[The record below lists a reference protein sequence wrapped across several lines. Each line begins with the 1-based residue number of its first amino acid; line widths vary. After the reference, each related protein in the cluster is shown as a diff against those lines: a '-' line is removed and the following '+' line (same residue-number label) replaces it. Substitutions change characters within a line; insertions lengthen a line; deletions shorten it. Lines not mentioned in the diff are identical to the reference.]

1 MNYVLGFVVVIVS
14 LCYSASCFF
23 VMTTSD
29 EEVKNYCYQPIMD
42 KELKYSQRNVSCGLQ
57 KYRK

>member
-1 MNYVLGFVVVIVS
+1 MNYVLGFVVVIAS
-14 LCYSASCFF
+14 ICYGTSCFF

-42 KELKYSQRNVSCGLQ
+42 KELRYSQRNVACRLQ
-57 KYRK
+57 RSRK